1 MWHKGASQGEA
12 PVVWHKGASQGEAPV
27 VWYEYASRRQIK
39 TGGGVIDCTSECVQD
54 FIRQGGA

>member
-1 MWHKGASQGEA
+1 M
-12 PVVWHKGASQGEAPV
+12 WHKGASQGEAPV